1 MPKTKLP
8 SFRKCCRNRR
18 PSEAEALSFWSE
30 DEGDLNV
37 FSIVVVVQA
46 DETNWV
52 L

>member
-1 MPKTKLP
+1 MLKTKLP

-18 PSEAEALSFWSE
+18 PSEAGALSLWNE

-37 FSIVVVVQA
+37 FSIVMVVQA
-46 DETNWV
+46 DETNRD